1 MAYGVG
7 PSGFELKRLPEILA
21 DLQAANIATFG
32 PGVVQTAQSPLGQ
45 LNGLHADLVAS
56 VWELALSV
64 YQANDPDQ
72 AEGVNLDRIAKLRLL
87 ARASGES
94 DIDFRQAITNAGRAR
109 IDMSDLSQ
117 ALSALPGVSWVQTYV
132 NDGDVADADGISAH
146 SVAVAIIGGDDD
158 EIARTVRAYVVPGIG
173 THGNTTLETT
183 IEGFCR
189 SIRIVRPA
197 EVAIAIEVDVEARA
211 DRNGCPPPS
220 ALAIAAGLAEALTGA
235 SRPRNGQ
242 DVTEFLIRQAVESRY
257 PNIEVVEVRAAV
269 TPGTPATIPPSIALS
284 FFQIMSISADRITVI
299 PL

>member
-32 PGVVQTAQSPLGQ
+32 PGVVQTDQSPLGQ

-56 VWELALSV
+56 VWELAQSV

-87 ARASGES
+87 ARATGES

-117 ALSALPGVSWVQTYV
+117 ALSALAGVTWVQTFV
-132 NDGDVADADGISAH
+132 NETDTTDADGIPRQH
-146 SVAVAIIGGDDD
+146 VAVAILGGDDD

-173 THGNTTLETT
+173 THGNTIVETT

-189 SIRIVRPA
+189 SIKIIRPTVIPV
-197 EVAIAIEVDVEARA
+197 EIEVDVIARP

-220 ALAIAAGLAEALTGA
+220 ALAIASGLADALTGA
-235 SRPRNGQ
+235 GRPRNGQ
-242 DVTEFLIRQAVESRY
+242 DVTEYLVRQAVESRY
-257 PNIEVVEVRAAV
+257 PNIEVDAVRANIK
-269 TPGTPATIPPSIALS
+269 PGTAGAVPIAIG
-284 FFQIMSISADRITVI
+284 FFQIMSVSVDDIAVTVA
-299 PL
+299 